1 MFYSC
6 VTNAS
11 IVFQRLCGFP
21 PFYDDNNAKL
31 FAQIK
36 SGRFSYPKEYW
47 KNVSEEAKDLI
58 NKLLVVEPE
67 ARLDAKGKHSLG
79 YIV

>member
-1 MFYSC
+1 MMLTC
-6 VTNAS
+6 
-11 IVFQRLCGFP
+11 RLCGFP

-47 KNVSEEAKDLI
+47 KDVSEDAKDLI
-58 NKLLVVEPE
+58 NKLLVVDPPC
-67 ARLDAKGKHSLG
+67 RLDAKSKLTLC
-79 YIV
+79 I